1 MENNN
6 STKGFL
12 HPLTDARIFMAEA
25 MKREDAEAKKCEERK
40 TDREFIKAEL
50 QKLQKILEA
59 RADMYIGNDNWN
71 KATNLLSFA
80 TACSG
85 ALELLK
91 AQEAILLENQ
101 MPRILTQQ
109 EVFSTDFDGHV
120 YVEILGVITPALV
133 TWKTREIK
141 QNWFATPRNVTERF
155 IATQQL
161 EGNWLVEEDYGIT
174 WRCWNIMPSAEDCKN
189 APWDVQESN
198 QAASEDPKAK
208 KCEEKMLSDIYLAA
222 SDELDRVK
230 KDTVMVD
237 QLVKDTAGKDP
248 RIDPTKLTYDVNI
261 SQNGEIVETHR
272 IVGLGKAHE
281 FGEKRIKELG
291 GDAGYGV
298 WLR

>member
-1 MENNN
+1 MQRFTINELN
-6 STKGFL
+6 SMSNKKFAALILSEELG
-12 HPLTDARIFMAEA
+12 
-25 MKREDAEAKKCEERK
+25 KRGNPYTPIANKLRSAISELEGDAEK
-40 TDREFIKAEL
+40 
-50 QKLQKILEA
+50 
-59 RADMYIGNDNWN
+59 
-71 KATNLLSFA
+71 
-80 TACSG
+80 
-85 ALELLK
+85 
-91 AQEAILLENQ
+91 Q

-141 QNWFATPRNVTERF
+141 QNWFATPRKVTERF

-198 QAASEDPKAK
+198 QAGSEDPKAK

>member
-40 TDREFIKAEL
+40 TDRQVVIKGLEYTKEMITFNPLTGEEIEPENLNEVNKITYDACVGAIALLKEYEPSLMTLEDVLAWAET
-50 QKLQKILEA
+50 KADERNPIFFESKAGESAWICRPTCPKDYYLECLDGKA
-59 RADMYIGNDNWN
+59 RCWTWRPTDEQR
-71 KATNLLSFA
+71 KAT
-80 TACSG
+80 
-85 ALELLK
+85 
-91 AQEAILLENQ
+91 
-101 MPRILTQQ
+101 P
-109 EVFSTDFDGHV
+109 
-120 YVEILGVITPALV
+120 
-133 TWKTREIK
+133 WKK
-141 QNWFATPRNVTERF
+141 
-155 IATQQL
+155 
-161 EGNWLVEEDYGIT
+161 EE
-174 WRCWNIMPSAEDCKN
+174 S
-189 APWDVQESN
+189 
-198 QAASEDPKAK
+198 
-208 KCEEKMLSDIYLAA
+208 MLSDIYQAA

-261 SQNGEIVETHR
+261 SQNGEIIETHR